1 MFLFALPPQPPP
13 ISVIEN
19 VTSRRTTP
27 FLVAETTGTSTTKSP
42 STIPSV
48 VEFYY
53 SDPKKI
59 TPPPA
64 SELLP
69 PQAAQDLG
77 QPISVQTPREE
88 VPSEPVFPNRSLTAI
103 APQEIYGLSKNRD
116 RLHFKQRLI
125 TQTREGEVQEFI
137 IRSDDAKNP
146 NQENSGAPTNS
157 DATLPLEAPTDLVKP
172 ASPPVNPANTTKP
185 EKTPEVV
192 ELVSDQQEY
201 EANQQIVT
209 ATGKVIM
216 RFSNGV
222 LLADRLRINLPD
234 RFAVAEGNVVLTRGD
249 QTLQGERFEYFFVQ
263 DKGVIYNANGEIYQ
277 PTTGRDLA
285 PTLPTDPGGN
295 IISNQTL
302 NERLSANQPLQQI
315 TPNQGLGIS
324 VGTSFNLNQFG
335 TAGSSGPRGGQVNR
349 LRFQAQ
355 RVDFDSAGWN
365 ASKVRITNDPFSPP
379 ELEVQAE
386 NATYQNVGPQIDEV
400 KLSGSRVVLDQQTS
414 LPFQDRLTIDRR
426 DRQPGVLSFGYDGQ
440 DRGGLFVQSGFTVVD
455 TKVARF
461 QIKPQYLI
469 QKALFPDAFPTSNQ
483 SDSTVCVI
491 CPAVF
496 GLITDLDVNFSDRTK
511 LINTLNFSNLNLDQI
526 DNSLRAKLALQN
538 KIGDND
544 HPYDLRVEYN
554 YRERL
559 FNGSLGFQTVNSSF
573 GAVLLSPY
581 ITFNDPSLAL
591 SYQASIQ
598 DIQADTDQTNLLSP
612 NQDNNLVTLMR
623 YQGAASLSKSFLLWA
638 GDALPPTPDQGLRY
652 TPFTVVPYIQL
663 ITGLTG
669 VTSFYSDGSSQPSLT
684 GNIGFQGQ
692 FGHFSEPY
700 LDYTGFNLSYQQ
712 AIRGDAS
719 PFLFDRFVD
728 TQVLTW
734 GLTQQ
739 VYGPVRVGV
748 QSSYSIDANKEIS
761 TDYFLEYSRRTYNLQ
776 LRYNPQLQ
784 VGSINLRISDFNWSG
799 NPGSFEGTDI
809 HPVLQGVTR

>member
-1 MFLFALPPQPPP
+1 
-13 ISVIEN
+13 
-19 VTSRRTTP
+19 
-27 FLVAETTGTSTTKSP
+27 
-42 STIPSV
+42 
-48 VEFYY
+48 
-53 SDPKKI
+53 
-59 TPPPA
+59 
-64 SELLP
+64 
-69 PQAAQDLG
+69 
-77 QPISVQTPREE
+77 
-88 VPSEPVFPNRSLTAI
+88 
-103 APQEIYGLSKNRD
+103 
-116 RLHFKQRLI
+116 
-125 TQTREGEVQEFI
+125 
-137 IRSDDAKNP
+137 
-146 NQENSGAPTNS
+146 
-157 DATLPLEAPTDLVKP
+157 
-172 ASPPVNPANTTKP
+172 
-185 EKTPEVV
+185 
-192 ELVSDQQEY
+192 
-201 EANQQIVT
+201 
-209 ATGKVIM
+209 
-216 RFSNGV
+216 
-222 LLADRLRINLPD
+222 
-234 RFAVAEGNVVLTRGD
+234 
-249 QTLQGERFEYFFVQ
+249 
-263 DKGVIYNANGEIYQ
+263 
-277 PTTGRDLA
+277 
-285 PTLPTDPGGN
+285 
-295 IISNQTL
+295 
-302 NERLSANQPLQQI
+302 
-315 TPNQGLGIS
+315 
-324 VGTSFNLNQFG
+324 
-335 TAGSSGPRGGQVNR
+335 
-349 LRFQAQ
+349 
-355 RVDFDSAGWN
+355 
-365 ASKVRITNDPFSPP
+365 
-379 ELEVQAE
+379 
-386 NATYQNVGPQIDEV
+386 
-400 KLSGSRVVLDQQTS
+400 
-414 LPFQDRLTIDRR
+414 
-426 DRQPGVLSFGYDGQ
+426 
-440 DRGGLFVQSGFTVVD
+440 
-455 TKVARF
+455 
-461 QIKPQYLI
+461 
-469 QKALFPDAFPTSNQ
+469 
-483 SDSTVCVI
+483 VI

-612 NQDNNLVTLMR
+612 NRDNNLVTLMR